1 MSGAGMA
8 AVAPGNITGPAS
20 PRSVLRQARGT
31 AGKVLM
37 ACRIRVGIG
46 LYGGLPKV
54 ARSTSQ
60 RRTGQVAQGKASG
73 KQRPTMR
80 DVAAGAGVSVQSVS
94 NLLNGKTNHMT
105 PETEVRIQHVIDRLG
120 YKRNSTARG
129 LRSQSMRTLAF
140 IIGDASEE
148 FLGDP
153 LTDLFLAGF
162 GGELRRNDYALL
174 IDSYRPGDPLR
185 SVTHHLDEGRAD
197 GAVVLLSGTLAE
209 RQRVTEHLC
218 SRGYRLILLQEH
230 TLTVPGLVS
239 IAADDYAGSRK
250 LCEHLLSMGHERI
263 TFVDAAENWSALE
276 QRVLG
281 YADAMR
287 KAGLEHGIRV
297 VAAAS
302 FSPVAGAE
310 AASAVLGQDE
320 PPTALMCGNDLIA
333 VGALRAAANRGI
345 QVPGDLAVTGFNDF
359 SYAELITPS
368 LTTVRVPGYEM
379 GVAAATSL
387 LHSADVPPQVR
398 NSRYDVEIR
407 LRESTGG

>member
-1 MSGAGMA
+1 
-8 AVAPGNITGPAS
+8 
-20 PRSVLRQARGT
+20 
-31 AGKVLM
+31 
-37 ACRIRVGIG
+37 
-46 LYGGLPKV
+46 V

-60 RRTGQVAQGKASG
+60 RRAGQVAQGKASG

-197 GAVVLLSGTLAE
+197 GAVVLLSGTLPE

-230 TLTVPGLVS
+230 TLAVPGLVS